1 MRSNQPVQRLGLALV
16 LGSILVQTTGCGD
29 SERQSPQ
36 LAEWYSQ
43 LADDGGSVDGGNS
56 VDGGIDA
63 GPPPDAGTD
72 AGITDGGEDA
82 GTDGGIPD
90 GGELGC
96 SVIQT
101 PPLQLI
107 QNTAAGFGLHRID
120 WTAKTSPTHRINSP
134 TPCDREWQ
142 VPWPRFDPRPPA
154 QALWTVFTAATP
166 GLRDEASLNFPS
178 FARGVVHLVGD
189 YTVFPK
195 RPEDNGRTIV
205 CTAEFD
211 LEGNQAVVSRLPFG
225 AASSRLAVRLVVT
238 PFPGI
243 IPWDYDNTETCT
255 SAQIGPV
262 QIPEC
267 EKGRPVIPPSLEVHA
282 GPVPGTIRLGKTYQV
297 DFFFLAEVA
306 RFGDAATNA
315 SARTLDFR
323 IHCPDP

>member
-1 MRSNQPVQRLGLALV
+1 MLSTQPAGRVGIALIV
-16 LGSILVQTTGCGD
+16 SILVQTIGCGNSAGQD
-29 SERQSPQ
+29 PQ
-36 LAEWYSQ
+36 LAEWSSQ
-43 LADDGGSVDGGNS
+43 LADDGGPVDGGNG

-63 GPPPDAGTD
+63 GPPPDAGT
-72 AGITDGGEDA
+72 
-82 GTDGGIPD
+82 PD

-101 PPLQLI
+101 PPLRTI
-107 QNTAAGFGLHRID
+107 QNTAVGFGRFRTD

-134 TPCDREWQ
+134 TPCDPEWQ
-142 VPWPRFDPRPPA
+142 VSWPRFDPRPPP
-154 QALWTVFTAATP
+154 LFLSTVFTSATP
-166 GLRDEASLNFPS
+166 SIRPESLTFPS
-178 FARGVVHLVGD
+178 FARGIVHLVGE
-189 YTVFPK
+189 YTVVPK

-205 CTAEFD
+205 CVASFD
-211 LEGNQAVVSRLPFG
+211 LQGSQAVLSRLPFG
-225 AASSRLAVRLVVT
+225 SASSRLFVRLVVT

-243 IPWDYDNTETCT
+243 IPWDYNNTETCT
-255 SAQIGPV
+255 SAQIGPF

-267 EKGRPVIPPSLEVHA
+267 DKRFPVDPPSLDVHA

-315 SARTLDFR
+315 DARTLDFR